1 MNTAVAITIHIQTTI
16 QEPRTILR
24 HATTRLRFTTRSRT
38 ATTQQFRSMDFTM
51 DITHRS
57 RIITEALRRML
68 IVIEALTDD
77 DGRRLQ
83 GQVEVQ

>member
-1 MNTAVAITIHIQTTI
+1 MTSAVAATIHIQTTI
-16 QEPRTILR
+16 QEPHTILR
-24 HATTRLRFTTRSRT
+24 LATTRLRFTTRSHT

>member
-1 MNTAVAITIHIQTTI
+1 MMTAVAAIIHTQTIIR
-16 QEPRTILR
+16 EPHTILR
-24 HATTRLRFTTRSRT
+24 RATTRLRFTTRSRT

-57 RIITEALRRML
+57 RIITEVHRHIL